1 MFKQVF
7 QMMTLKTKK
16 DKNVYLQN
24 RKRLTDRE
32 NKFMVT
38 KGGRGLRN
46 KLGVRDKCIHTT
58 RI

>member
-1 MFKQVF
+1 
-7 QMMTLKTKK
+7 MMTLKTKK